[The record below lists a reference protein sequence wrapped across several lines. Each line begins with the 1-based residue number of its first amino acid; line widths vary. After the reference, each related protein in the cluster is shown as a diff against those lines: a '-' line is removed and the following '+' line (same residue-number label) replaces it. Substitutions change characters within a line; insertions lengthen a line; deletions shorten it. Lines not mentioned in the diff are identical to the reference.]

1 MYRPSHPPFAH
12 PTTPPRTF
20 AYALLSE
27 KINAATPI
35 CLLARSLACS
45 LACFL
50 VNLISTSAP
59 SYHPHYHLLSTRGL
73 LAQASYA
80 CVLDPCS
87 SPASVSQ
94 PRLHMLPP
102 SISSPPGPY
111 IKLARLEARH
121 AQRVSVW
128 LGLWCPLLLS
138 GRKYY
143 EPSLPNSCVH
153 SEFRFRSSCDTVGR
167 DDLTDLTKS
176 LKSTMGSSS

>member
-1 MYRPSHPPFAH
+1 MYRPSHPPSVH

-35 CLLARSLACS
+35 CLLACS

-59 SYHPHYHLLSTRGL
+59 SYRPHYHLLSTRGL

-87 SPASVSQ
+87 NPASVSQ
-94 PRLHMLPP
+94 PRFHMLPP

-111 IKLARLEARH
+111 ITLARLEA
-121 AQRVSVW
+121 AT
-128 LGLWCPLLLS
+128 LS
-138 GRKYY
+138 GYPFGWVFGAHHCCPAENTMNPRCRTRAST
-143 EPSLPNSCVH
+143 PSSASGPPVTPSAA
-153 SEFRFRSSCDTVGR
+153 T
-167 DDLTDLTKS
+167 T
-176 LKSTMGSSS
+176 